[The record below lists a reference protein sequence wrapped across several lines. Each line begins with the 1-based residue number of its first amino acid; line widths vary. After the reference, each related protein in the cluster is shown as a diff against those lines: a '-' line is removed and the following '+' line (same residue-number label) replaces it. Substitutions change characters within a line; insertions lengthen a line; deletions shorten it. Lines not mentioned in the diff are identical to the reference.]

1 MVQIKWTYLALNDL
15 QDIAKYISK
24 DSKVYAKLQ
33 VTRIIKRTYILK
45 NQIFSGKI
53 IEEGQNEN
61 L

>member
-33 VTRIIKRTYILK
+33 VTRIIKRTHILK